1 MKFTFDYFREE
12 TEPERK
18 IREYLKGMYLIDNIA
33 FDATDK
39 ITKLIT
45 DDIKEQKSNR
55 TDFYGV
61 YYKTGELQYK
71 ENDVEITVKYH
82 HYNFFNR
89 LRYEEYHDKLP
100 IINTNN
106 GTDTIE
112 ITLFAMSGHITFST
126 VNNIVYNEIRKLY
139 CLKYI
144 TEHNKS
150 EYINNTE
157 LDINSELLKHVV
169 DKCFFDTFDSV
180 FVSHQFSMIE
190 YNFFNLYKDYYYFDK
205 VFINSFSSYD
215 IDELELYY
223 KVITDM
229 AYKNEIENIIS
240 SSYIDLTLNELIDRV
255 EKSIQKRKNKIGEI
269 LLKEIDCISEN
280 YEERLI
286 ENKVIYSTEDIEETK
301 SLIRKKLNLDND

>member
-126 VNNIVYNEIRKLY
+126 VNNIVYNEIRKLS

-190 YNFFNLYKDYYYFDK
+190 YNFFNLCESGKK
-205 VFINSFSSYD
+205 TPSF
-215 IDELELYY
+215 
-223 KVITDM
+223 
-229 AYKNEIENIIS
+229 
-240 SSYIDLTLNELIDRV
+240 RV
-255 EKSIQKRKNKIGEI
+255 GMNCLR
-269 LLKEIDCISEN
+269 
-280 YEERLI
+280 
-286 ENKVIYSTEDIEETK
+286 
-301 SLIRKKLNLDND
+301 